1 MYSLTRLPFPGEHF
15 ISRRES
21 PGENEKGSESRWR
34 NVEFDDIEFIETA
47 EELLA
52 TSYYKNIQ

>member
-1 MYSLTRLPFPGEHF
+1 MTHLTGPGHDC
-15 ISRRES
+15 ISRRGTPRE
-21 PGENEKGSESRWR
+21 